1 MPFGVVFIF
10 GTNFQKMKIDEITAR
25 IRELEKQF
33 TACVDWEQRGS
44 IRAHIADLQ
53 KILLAQL
60 EEE

>member
-1 MPFGVVFIF
+1 
-10 GTNFQKMKIDEITAR
+10 MKINEIADR
-25 IRELEKQF
+25 IRELEKHF
-33 TACVDWEQRGS
+33 TTCVDWEQRGS